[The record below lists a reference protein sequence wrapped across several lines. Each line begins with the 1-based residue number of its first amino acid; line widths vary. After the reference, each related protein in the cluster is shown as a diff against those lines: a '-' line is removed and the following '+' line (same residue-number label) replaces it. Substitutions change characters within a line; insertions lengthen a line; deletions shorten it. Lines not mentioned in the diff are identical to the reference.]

1 MLEDIIIVAA
11 HLDKPPKIVK
21 VGFNLAQLLHEYG
34 RGHRWGKSPGK
45 PFGDVKDLRNV
56 TK

>member
-1 MLEDIIIVAA
+1 MLEDIIIVPV

-21 VGFNLAQLLHEYG
+21 VRFNLAQLLHEYG